1 MKRASILRVAG
12 FSGLFFL
19 VAMAP
24 DSSRKTYG
32 DTVTAADLRKHLS
45 VLASDDYEGRETGEK
60 GQKMSATYIADQ
72 FRSFGIPELKTG
84 GYYQNVNLLSYSA
97 GEGMVSCGEKTFAFG
112 KDFYYTA
119 GAENVDVKATELV
132 FAGYGINDKKYS
144 DYGASFSAKDKVLM
158 IVAGEPLDKKGN
170 SLLTGSTKKSDW
182 STQRRLKINEAR
194 KSGASVLLIVQPEY
208 EKAFEDNRHAIE
220 SPTLRLDMPK
230 EKNEKKGMVVIY
242 ISKTMADELLK
253 QGSATNT
260 IDALMKRMAKKKKT
274 ARHTS
279 SGINFSVVINR
290 IPQKVVAENVLGY
303 LEGSDL
309 KDELVI
315 ITAHYDHL
323 GKHNGLVYNGADD
336 DGSGTVAVIELA
348 EAFAKAKKD
357 GHGPRR
363 SMLFM
368 AVSGEEKGLL
378 GSSWY
383 AENPVFPLAN
393 TICDLNI
400 DMIGR
405 VDEEHLKDSN
415 YVYVIGSEMLSSELR
430 GIMETANNSFTQ
442 IKLDY
447 RFDAPDD
454 PNFFYYRSDHYNFA
468 RKNIPVA
475 FFFNGVHDDYH
486 QETDEI
492 SKIAFNLM
500 ERRTRLVFYTA
511 WELANREKRI
521 TADKKK

>member
-1 MKRASILRVAG
+1 MKTASIFRVAG
-12 FSGLFFL
+12 FSGLLFL

-32 DTVTAADLRKHLS
+32 DTVTAADLRKHLN

-60 GQKMSATYIADQ
+60 GQKMSAEYIADQ

-84 GYYQNVNLLSYSA
+84 GYYQNVNLLSFTA
-97 GEGMVSCGEKTFAFG
+97 GEGTVACGGKKYAFG

-119 GAENVDVKATELV
+119 GAENIEVSATELV

-144 DYGASFSAKDKVLM
+144 DYSSGFSAKDKVLM
-158 IVAGEPLDKKGN
+158 ILAGDPVDKKGN
-170 SLLTGSTKKSDW
+170 SLITGTAKKSDW
-182 STQRRLKINEAR
+182 SSQRRMKINEAR

-208 EKAFEDNRHAIE
+208 EKAFNDNRHAIE
-220 SPTLRLDMPK
+220 SPTLQLDMPK
-230 EKNEKKGMVVIY
+230 EKKERKGMAVIY
-242 ISKTMADELLK
+242 ISKAMADELLQ
-253 QGSATNT
+253 QGSPATT
-260 IDALMKRMAKKKKT
+260 IDALMKRMSKKKKT
-274 ARHTS
+274 ARLAKT
-279 SGINFSVVINR
+279 GINFSVVINR
-290 IPQKVVAENVLGY
+290 IPQKVVTENVLGY

-309 KDELVI
+309 KEELIV

-323 GKHNGLVYNGADD
+323 GKHNGVVYNGADD

-363 SMLFM
+363 SILFM

-405 VDEEHLKDSN
+405 VDKEHLNDSN
-415 YVYVIGSEMLSSELR
+415 YVYVIGSDMLSSELK
-430 GIMETANNSFTQ
+430 GITETANTSFTQ

-492 SKIAFNLM
+492 SKIAFDLM